1 MPGETTV
8 TPLIVPE
15 AAEVNVSGLSPEQTV
30 WAPLMLPGKIS
41 LTFTVKVSILEQ
53 PEALINSTEITSPLD
68 KVDIVVV

>member
-1 MPGETTV
+1 
-8 TPLIVPE
+8 
-15 AAEVNVSGLSPEQTV
+15 
-30 WAPLMLPGKIS
+30 MLPGKIS